1 MRSGLDMTR
10 KKLKRARDRYTLE
23 DLQQWR
29 ERTHDVRPP
38 IRLGIL
44 GDPVTHSFSPDIH
57 NAALKQEKI
66 DMQYAAFEVSPNEL
80 ARALKFVRELDFIG
94 VNLTVPH
101 KIAAIE
107 SVDEVDPAARKI
119 GAINVVANRSG
130 KLVGFNTDGLGFSR
144 AIREEFAV
152 DLRDLRVM
160 LLGAGGGGRAI
171 AMQCALENCE
181 RLVLANRTFDT
192 AKELADRLS
201 EFFAGPKVLGPVPRL
216 QAIPWEESAL
226 RFQIAN
232 IDLIVNATP
241 VGLNRTD
248 PPPLPEHLLAPHL
261 LVYDTVYRPDRT
273 QFVAAAAGAGA
284 RAANGLSMLLH
295 QGALAFQIWFERA
308 APIDTMRAAL
318 L

>member
-1 MRSGLDMTR
+1 MTKR
-10 KKLKRARDRYTLE
+10 KSRAKEVYSFE
-23 DLQQWR
+23 DLQNWR
-29 ERTHDVRPP
+29 EVTGHVSPP
-38 IRLGIL
+38 IRLGVF
-44 GDPVTHSFSPDIH
+44 GHPVAHSLSPRMQ
-57 NAALKQEKI
+57 NAALKGCKI
-66 DMQYAAFEVSPNEL
+66 DMQYAAFQIAPEEL
-80 ARALKFVRELDFIG
+80 REALGSIRESDFAG
-94 VNLTVPH
+94 LNLTVPH
-101 KIAAIE
+101 KITALE
-107 SVDEVDPAARKI
+107 HVDDVDPAAQKI
-119 GAINVVANRSG
+119 GAINLVANRRQ

-160 LLGAGGGGRAI
+160 LLGAGGAARAI